1 MKSANVTVRV
11 EPDVKEKAEAI
22 LSELGIPTSTAI
34 NMFYRQIVLWN
45 GLPFRPAKPPIRPL
59 SRDEMTDEVFN
70 ARMAE
75 GLAQAK
81 ANQTHRWRTY
91 LPDCL
96 GKSTMERQYDIHI
109 TPHAEQAMREIASY
123 IAVDLQVPETAM
135 QMLRTFQVEIAKL
148 KMMPQRIP
156 LTPEEPW
163 HSVGIRQ
170 MLVKNYNIYFWI
182 DDEKSIVQIT
192 DVLYGRRN
200 QPKQLMDMPME

>member
-81 ANQTHRWRTY
+81 ANQT
-91 LPDCL
+91 
-96 GKSTMERQYDIHI
+96 
-109 TPHAEQAMREIASY
+109 A
-123 IAVDLQVPETAM
+123 
-135 QMLRTFQVEIAKL
+135 
-148 KMMPQRIP
+148 
-156 LTPEEPW
+156 
-163 HSVGIRQ
+163 
-170 MLVKNYNIYFWI
+170 
-182 DDEKSIVQIT
+182 
-192 DVLYGRRN
+192 
-200 QPKQLMDMPME
+200 PMEDVFARMLGEIDNGKAI

>member
-45 GLPFRPAKPPIRPL
+45 GPPIRPL

-81 ANQTHRWRTY
+81 ANQT
-91 LPDCL
+91 
-96 GKSTMERQYDIHI
+96 
-109 TPHAEQAMREIASY
+109 A
-123 IAVDLQVPETAM
+123 
-135 QMLRTFQVEIAKL
+135 
-148 KMMPQRIP
+148 
-156 LTPEEPW
+156 
-163 HSVGIRQ
+163 
-170 MLVKNYNIYFWI
+170 
-182 DDEKSIVQIT
+182 
-192 DVLYGRRN
+192 
-200 QPKQLMDMPME
+200 PMEDVFARLLGEIDNGKAI

>member
-75 GLAQAK
+75 STSRRPAGSSMAVASS
-81 ANQTHRWRTY
+81 RTMHS
-91 LPDCL
+91 
-96 GKSTMERQYDIHI
+96 GAMAM
-109 TPHAEQAMREIASY
+109 TPAMATRCFC
-123 IAVDLQVPETAM
+123 PPPT
-135 QMLRTFQVEIAKL
+135 
-148 KMMPQRIP
+148 
-156 LTPEEPW
+156 
-163 HSVGIRQ
+163 
-170 MLVKNYNIYFWI
+170 
-182 DDEKSIVQIT
+182 
-192 DVLYGRRN
+192 RRRRG
-200 QPKQLMDMPME
+200 

>member
-75 GLAQAK
+75 GMAQARE
-81 ANQTHRWRTY
+81 NQSVTIEEAF
-91 LPDCL
+91 
-96 GKSTMERQYDIHI
+96 GEMMGENQES
-109 TPHAEQAMREIASY
+109 
-123 IAVDLQVPETAM
+123 ET
-135 QMLRTFQVEIAKL
+135 E
-148 KMMPQRIP
+148 
-156 LTPEEPW
+156 
-163 HSVGIRQ
+163 
-170 MLVKNYNIYFWI
+170 
-182 DDEKSIVQIT
+182 
-192 DVLYGRRN
+192 
-200 QPKQLMDMPME
+200 